1 MFSKALTATI
11 FILLAAVFYQPA
23 PQPAAPARV
32 RATIWTRNDDG
43 KWQRGNSEA
52 ILETGAGR
60 VWMYVNAEKQ
70 IVLMHL
76 GDKYLVPTKG
86 YPGNMIVSSM
96 TWDEREAKQ

>member
-1 MFSKALTATI
+1 MKPAI
-11 FILLAAVFYQPA
+11 LAAMLLLVVQPA

-32 RATIWTRNDDG
+32 RATIWTRNDAG

-60 VWMYVNAEKQ
+60 VWCYVNAEKQ

-86 YPGNMIVSSM
+86 YPGNIVVSSM
-96 TWDEREAKQ
+96 TWDEREAKR

>member
-1 MFSKALTATI
+1 MKPAI
-11 FILLAAVFYQPA
+11 LAAMLLLVVPA

-32 RATIWTRNDDG
+32 RATIWTRNDAG

-60 VWMYVNAEKQ
+60 VWVYVNAEKQ

-76 GDKYLVPTKG
+76 GDRYLKPQREG
-86 YPGNMIVSSM
+86 YPGDMLPVGSV
-96 TWDEREAKQ
+96 TWEEFRK

>member
-1 MFSKALTATI
+1 MKPAI
-11 FILLAAVFYQPA
+11 LAAMLLLVVQPA

-32 RATIWTRNDDG
+32 KATIWTRNDAG

-52 ILETGAGR
+52 IVETGAGR

-76 GDKYLVPTKG
+76 GDRYLVPTKG
-86 YPGNMIVSSM
+86 YPGNMVVSSM
-96 TWDEREAKQ
+96 TWDEREAKR

>member
-1 MFSKALTATI
+1 MKPAI
-11 FILLAAVFYQPA
+11 LAAMLLLVVQPA

-60 VWMYVNAEKQ
+60 VWAYVNAEKQ

-86 YPGNMIVSSM
+86 YPGNMVVSSM
-96 TWDEREAKQ
+96 TWEEREAKR

>member
-1 MFSKALTATI
+1 MKPAI
-11 FILLAAVFYQPA
+11 LAAMLLLVVQPA

-52 ILETGAGR
+52 IFETQGAGR
-60 VWMYVNAEKQ
+60 VWAYVNAEKQ

-76 GDKYLVPTKG
+76 GDKYLKPQREG
-86 YPGNMIVSSM
+86 YPGDMLPVGSV
-96 TWDEREAKQ
+96 TWEEFRK

>member
-1 MFSKALTATI
+1 MKPAI
-11 FILLAAVFYQPA
+11 LAAMLLLVVPA

-32 RATIWTRNDDG
+32 RATIWTRNDAG

-52 ILETGAGR
+52 IVETGAGR

-76 GDKYLVPTKG
+76 GDRYLKPTPG
-86 YPGNMIVSSM
+86 YPGNMVVAGV
-96 TWDEREAKQ
+96 TWEEFRSQENNGP

>member
-1 MFSKALTATI
+1 MKPAI
-11 FILLAAVFYQPA
+11 LAAMLLLVVPA

-32 RATIWTRNDDG
+32 RATIWTRNDAG

-52 ILETGAGR
+52 IFETQGAGR
-60 VWMYVNAEKQ
+60 VWCYVNAEKQ

-86 YPGNMIVSSM
+86 YPGNMVVSSM
-96 TWDEREAKQ
+96 TWDEREAKR